1 MLTTLVLANFQLL
14 STTELSHRQHAS
26 LLRICMLCHSCR
38 LSLESTALNCSSTA
52 SLWKVSCSHQSINIL
67 VCCSQHVTLL
77 WHSLNVFKLSR
88 HVKYISRHVCIAES
102 PLMISVVDAQLISFS
117 GPMLVPV
124 RKLATLKANTEAAGK
139 AKLIATMTCKL
150 ISLH

>member
-1 MLTTLVLANFQLL
+1 
-14 STTELSHRQHAS
+14 
-26 LLRICMLCHSCR
+26 
-38 LSLESTALNCSSTA
+38 
-52 SLWKVSCSHQSINIL
+52 
-67 VCCSQHVTLL
+67 
-77 WHSLNVFKLSR
+77 
-88 HVKYISRHVCIAES
+88 
-102 PLMISVVDAQLISFS
+102 MISVVDAQLISFS